1 MSRIATFKA
10 SPKGRFR
17 KRPPDATLETV
28 ADLRAGTVALR
39 RLCPVMRRV
48 HDVVGDPPLRRYV
61 PGFEGLARIVVGQ
74 QLSIA
79 SAAAIWKR
87 TADAIIPF
95 DAETFLA
102 QDDATL
108 RAAGLSQGKVRT
120 LRAAAAAERDGA
132 LTLGGLVS
140 DDALRE
146 ALMRVSGIGPWTADI
161 YSLFCLGRADGF
173 AAGDLALQIA
183 VERAFELD
191 TRPDAV
197 ALAEMAERWRP
208 WRGVAA
214 HLLWAFYAHART
226 ARSAAI
232 RKRLKRV

>member
-1 MSRIATFKA
+1 MPRIAASKT
-10 SPKGRFR
+10 SPKARTR
-17 KRPPDATLETV
+17 KRLPVATFETA
-28 ADLRAGTVALR
+28 ADLRAGAVALR

-48 HDVVGDPPLRRYV
+48 HDIVGDPPLRRYV

-87 TADAIIPF
+87 TADAVTPF
-95 DAETFLA
+95 DAKTFLA

-120 LRAAAAAERDGA
+120 LRAAAVAERDGA
-132 LTLGGLVS
+132 LTLGGPVP

-146 ALMRVSGIGPWTADI
+146 ALMSVSGIGPWTADI
-161 YSLFCLGRADGF
+161 YSLFCLGHADGF

-191 TRPDAV
+191 TRPNAV

-214 HLLWAFYAHART
+214 HLLWAFYAHAWS
-226 ARSAAI
+226 ARSVAI
-232 RKRLKRV
+232 RKRLKSV